1 MPDFYDL
8 MQANLAAFL
17 LMMTRISGIFI
28 VSPVLGS
35 MNVSVLF
42 RAGMALAFT
51 FLLFPVLDDGS
62 VTAPDTVAMFAASVA
77 AELFIGWLIGLA
89 AYMVLS
95 AISMAGKVMDM
106 QVGFAMVNVMDPT
119 SGQQIP
125 LIGSFLYNL
134 SIIVLLVT
142 NGHHIIISALVES
155 FRIVPVLGMSWDPVV
170 TNIVA
175 SMATGI
181 FLTGMKI
188 AMPVIFAN
196 FLTNV
201 GLGILARTMPQLN
214 IFVVGMPMHVIIGLG
229 VLAMMM
235 PFYVLFLDVVFNDV
249 YKNIYLLLHGLE

>member
-1 MPDFYDL
+1 MDFYDL
-8 MQANLAAFL
+8 LQGHIAAFL
-17 LMMTRISGIFI
+17 LIVTRVSGIFI
-28 VSPVLGS
+28 ISPVFGS
-35 MNVSVLF
+35 MNIPVQM
-42 RAGMALAFT
+42 RAGTALAFAL
-51 FLLFPVLDDGS
+51 LLFPVLDDGS
-62 VTAPDTVAMFAASVA
+62 VEAPPTVLMFAASVA
-77 AELFIGWLIGLA
+77 AELFIGWVIGFA
-89 AYMVLS
+89 AYMVMS

-134 SIIVLLVT
+134 SIIILLVT
-142 NGHHIIISALVES
+142 NGHHIIVTALVDS
-155 FRIVPVLGMSWDPVV
+155 FRIIPLLQMTWDPIL
-170 TNIVA
+170 TNIV
-175 SMATGI
+175 SVMATGV

-229 VLAMMM
+229 VLGMML
-235 PFYVLFLDVVFNDV
+235 PFYVLFLDVVFSDI
-249 YKNIYLLLHGLE
+249 YKEIYLILHALE